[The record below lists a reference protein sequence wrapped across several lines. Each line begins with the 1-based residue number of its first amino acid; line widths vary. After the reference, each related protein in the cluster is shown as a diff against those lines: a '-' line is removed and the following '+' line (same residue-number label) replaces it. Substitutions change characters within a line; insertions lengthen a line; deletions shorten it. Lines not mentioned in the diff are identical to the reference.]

1 MKDLSHYFPEK
12 KRDLLTNLWP
22 TDDHVIHCVLFG
34 ILSSVI
40 NCLEKDKKKYF
51 QVDKS
56 QYNFFS
62 F

>member
-1 MKDLSHYFPEK
+1 MKDLSHCFPEK

-40 NCLEKDKKKYF
+40 NFLEKDKKKYF

-56 QYNFFS
+56 Q
-62 F
+62 